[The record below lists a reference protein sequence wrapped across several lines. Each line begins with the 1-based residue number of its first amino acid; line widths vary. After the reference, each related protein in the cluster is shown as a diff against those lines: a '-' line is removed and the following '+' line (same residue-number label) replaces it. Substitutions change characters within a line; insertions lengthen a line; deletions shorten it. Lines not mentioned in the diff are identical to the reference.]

1 MLPSLSS
8 LQAFEAIA
16 RRQSFAL
23 AASEL
28 HLTPSAVSHQMAKL
42 ESSLGVK
49 LFERTAKGVQLTPT
63 GSTYLGRV
71 SGVLA
76 ALSQATQEV
85 QQQDRHSLYVHAS
98 PSFASLWL
106 MPRLSAFTREHPE
119 IALFVSASPSH
130 SDFQLGKV
138 DIDIR
143 YGVPNW
149 QHLVIEPLPKE
160 SIMPLASESFLRQH
174 RIRCKRDL
182 LRVPLIESAVN
193 LVQWC
198 DWLGTQGIEE
208 APQRVELSFD
218 RAMMSMDAAAQG
230 LGVALESA
238 WLAEPYLSDGRL
250 QPVFAQRATV
260 SLEAHFAVYPQRNA
274 KRPAVVQFLSWLHQT
289 HG

>member
-42 ESSLGVK
+42 ESLLGVK
-49 LFERTAKGVQLTPT
+49 LLERTAKGVQLTPV
-63 GSTYLGRV
+63 GSTYLRRV
-71 SGVLA
+71 SGALA
-76 ALSQATQEV
+76 VLSQATQEV
-85 QQQDRHSLYVHAS
+85 QQQDRASLHVHAS

-106 MPRLSAFTREHPE
+106 MPRLSDFTREHPE
-119 IALFVSASPSH
+119 IALFVSASPTH
-130 SDFQLGKV
+130 SDFQLGTV

-149 QHLVIEPLPKE
+149 QHLVIDPLVKE
-160 SIMPLASESFLRQH
+160 NIMPLASESFLRQH
-174 RIRCKRDL
+174 RIRHKRDL
-182 LRVPLIESAVN
+182 LQVPLIESAVN
-193 LVQWC
+193 VVQWR
-198 DWLGTQGIEE
+198 DWFNAQGIEDK
-208 APQRVELSFD
+208 PQRVELNFD

-230 LGVALESA
+230 LGIALESA

-250 QPVFAQRATV
+250 QPVFSQHASV
-260 SLEAHFAVYPQRNA
+260 SLESHFAVYPQRNA
-274 KRPAVVQFLSWLHQT
+274 KRPAVVQFLTWLHQA
-289 HG
+289 H